1 MTRTRAAAR
10 HARAN
15 SARRAACSG
24 ESGSVI
30 ALATG
35 PYKDQRVGRAELSR
49 NAYDILPPHQLNMF
63 RAVDIIRAKRDGEPL
78 SREAIDAFV
87 GGVTD
92 GAWPDYQAS
101 ALLMAIVLRGMSP
114 EETAW
119 LTDAIV
125 RSGTRVDL
133 SSIPGVKVGK
143 HSTGGVGDK
152 VSIVLAPLAAACGVV
167 VPKMSGRGLGHTG
180 GTLDKLEA
188 IPGFRIALSLDEF
201 RSALRAVGCCLIS
214 QTKDIAPA
222 DKKLYAL
229 RDVTATIE
237 SIPLISASVMSKK
250 IAEGSDAVVLD
261 VKCGSGA
268 FMKTQDDALVLAR
281 SLVSIGTANGVLT
294 EAFITAMEAP
304 LGRTVGNALEIAEC
318 IETLQG
324 KGPKDLETVI
334 VTLASRMVA
343 LAGVAR
349 EEAEAETK
357 VRQALSTGKALAKLE
372 AVIARQGGDR
382 RVVAEPS
389 RLPHA
394 AHVRQVTAASDGYV
408 AAMDAERV
416 GRASMLLGAGRD
428 RVDAVIDPAAG
439 IVLHKKP
446 GDRVARGESV
456 FELHYNDDR
465 QLESAIRMA
474 ESAISVANTR
484 PAQTPIVL
492 AWVHAAGERRL
503 V

>member
-1 MTRTRAAAR
+1 
-10 HARAN
+10 
-15 SARRAACSG
+15 
-24 ESGSVI
+24 
-30 ALATG
+30 
-35 PYKDQRVGRAELSR
+35 
-49 NAYDILPPHQLNMF
+49 MF

-87 GGVTD
+87 GGVTN

-119 LTDAIV
+119 LTDAMV

-201 RSALRAVGCCLIS
+201 RSALREVGCCLIS

-268 FMKTQDDALVLAR
+268 FMKTQDDALALAR
-281 SLVSIGTANGVLT
+281 SLVSIGAANGVRT

-304 LGRTVGNALEIAEC
+304 LGRAVGNALEIAEC

-349 EEAEAETK
+349 DEAEAETK
-357 VRQALSTGKALAKLE
+357 VRQAMSTGKALAKLE
-372 AVIARQGGDR
+372 AVIARQDGDA

-389 RLPHA
+389 RLPRA
-394 AHVRQVTAASDGYV
+394 AHVRQVAAASEGYV

-456 FELHYNDDR
+456 LELHYNDDR
-465 QLESAIRMA
+465 QLENAIRMA

-484 PAQTPIVL
+484 PAHTPLVF
-492 AWVHAAGERRL
+492 AWVHAAGERRF

>member
-1 MTRTRAAAR
+1 M
-10 HARAN
+10 
-15 SARRAACSG
+15 
-24 ESGSVI
+24 
-30 ALATG
+30 L
-35 PYKDQRVGRAELSR
+35 
-49 NAYDILPPHQLNMF
+49 

-87 GGVTD
+87 AGVTD
-92 GAWPDYQAS
+92 GTWPDYQAS
-101 ALLMAIVLRGMSP
+101 ALLMAIVLRGMSAD
-114 EETAW
+114 ETAW
-119 LTDAIV
+119 LTDAMV

-201 RSALRAVGCCLIS
+201 RSALADVGCCLIS

-237 SIPLISASVMSKK
+237 SIALISASVMSKK

-268 FMKTQDDALVLAR
+268 FMKTPEDALALAR
-281 SLVSIGTANGVLT
+281 SLVSIGNANGVRT

-304 LGRTVGNALEIAEC
+304 LGRAVGNALEIAEC
-318 IETLQG
+318 IDALQG
-324 KGPKDLETVI
+324 RGPKDLETVI
-334 VTLASRMVA
+334 VKIASRMLV
-343 LAGVAR
+343 LAGVASDVS
-349 EEAEAETK
+349 EGEAK
-357 VRQALSTGKALAKLE
+357 VRDALASGAALAKFE
-372 AVIARQGGDR
+372 AVVARQGGDS
-382 RVVAEPS
+382 RVVREPS
-389 RLPHA
+389 RLPRA
-394 AHVRQVTAASDGYV
+394 GNVTSVTANLNGFVSAI
-408 AAMDAERV
+408 DAERI

-428 RVDAVIDPAAG
+428 RVDATIDPAAG
-439 IVLHKKP
+439 VVLRKKP
-446 GDRVARGESV
+446 GEAVTKGDALV
-456 FELHYNDDR
+456 ELHYNAGN
-465 QLESAIRMA
+465 QLDAASAMIDT
-474 ESAISVANTR
+474 AISIAPR
-484 PAQTPIVL
+484 PPADQPLVL
-492 AWVHAAGERRL
+492 AWVHAGGEQRF